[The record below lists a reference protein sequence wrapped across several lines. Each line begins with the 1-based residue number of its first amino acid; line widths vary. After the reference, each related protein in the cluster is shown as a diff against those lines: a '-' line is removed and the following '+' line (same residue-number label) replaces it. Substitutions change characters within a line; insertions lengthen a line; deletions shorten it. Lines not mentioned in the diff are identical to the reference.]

1 MTNDKIRDYVEE
13 FVLYGDKLESDDA
26 SLVESGMIDSTG
38 VMELVAFIEE
48 EFKLDV
54 PTADINPDNFD
65 TVNKAAA
72 LVDRMLAPS
81 AAA

>member
-1 MTNDKIRDYVEE
+1 MTADKVREYVEE

-48 EFKLDV
+48 EFDLDV
-54 PTADINPDNFD
+54 PTKDINPDNFD
-65 TVNKAAA
+65 TVNKITA
-72 LVDRMLAPS
+72 LVERMLAS
-81 AAA
+81 EAAA